1 MRLFHL
7 SVTSRRRWFKVGCFA
22 LFASSLACVHAAERP
37 LTDADVTRYLPRLR
51 EEASAFT
58 KEVREARETSAAI
71 DSAIAER
78 MALYDDMVS
87 GKTDIAAWMRAQT
100 EYAMVPA
107 KAVYKP
113 ECSRWVTAQGA
124 VPSAVFTF
132 GKESTYRDLMR
143 RAASG
148 DEAARDEVSR
158 RRGEEEMGKRSAAGK
173 AMLDF
178 VAGIVSFYRDHGF
191 VEYHP
196 EWQTINDTLF
206 MSPDERVSVWICE
219 WNPYCGL
226 LPYEVPPVCSSLP
239 TGPILELNYI
249 RETPSEFEVLQSAA
263 AEEKPDPEY
272 ERVKEALI
280 LAKMDAA
287 DPSQL
292 EVEIPPDA
300 PPEAKKELREYA
312 SLFAVRKANLAV
324 YKRHE
329 AALAPILEALLGET
343 SH

>member
-7 SVTSRRRWFKVGCFA
+7 SVTSRKRWFKVGCFA

-58 KEVREARETSAAI
+58 SGRREALETFADLESAV
-71 DSAIAER
+71 AEHE
-78 MALYDDMVS
+78 ALKADFES
-87 GKTDIAAWMRAQT
+87 GKTDVLAWMRAQT

-107 KAVYKP
+107 KAVYNAK
-113 ECSRWVTAQGA
+113 CSRALTAVGGPVTAIL
-124 VPSAVFTF
+124 TF
-132 GKESTYRDLMR
+132 GKESPYRDLLR

-148 DEAARDEVSR
+148 DEAALQEFYT
-158 RRGEEEMGKRSAAGK
+158 RRGEEETGKRSPASK
-173 AMLDF
+173 EIQNF
-178 VAGIVSFYRDHGF
+178 VLGVVSFYRGRGF
-191 VEYHP
+191 VEVKGVHP
-196 EWQTINDTLF
+196 VTVTFLE
-206 MSPDERVSVWICE
+206 SPDPRLSVIVWE
-219 WNPYCGL
+219 VNPYLGL
-226 LPYEVPPVCSSLP
+226 LPGQTYSECSALP
-239 TGPILELNYI
+239 TGPLVELEYVSKAPL
-249 RETPSEFEVLQSAA
+249 EFEESAA

-280 LAKMDAA
+280 LAKMDTA

-343 SH
+343 SE